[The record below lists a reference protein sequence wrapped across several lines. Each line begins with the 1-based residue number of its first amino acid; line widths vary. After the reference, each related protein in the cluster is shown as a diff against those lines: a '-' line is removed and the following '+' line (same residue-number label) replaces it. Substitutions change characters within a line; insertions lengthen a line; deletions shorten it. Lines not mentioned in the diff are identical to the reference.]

1 MRSVEVNLSSNQ
13 RGNEVYSLV
22 ICREK
27 INKMKKEK
35 QRHKTAVRG
44 RTENKVGFEKALP
57 NELIKQTEHRADT
70 VYRCV

>member
-1 MRSVEVNLSSNQ
+1 
-13 RGNEVYSLV
+13 
-22 ICREK
+22 
-27 INKMKKEK
+27 MKKEK

-44 RTENKVGFEKALP
+44 RTENKVGFKKAQP